1 MRAWTIKDSVELY
14 NIQNWGAG
22 YFRVNERGHVEVTP
36 GGADGPGI
44 DLKVLTEDLDARG
57 IQLPI
62 LLRFP
67 GILQSRV
74 TTLQDAFDKAFVEYE
89 YEGRYNPVY
98 PIKVNQQRN
107 LVEELVRFAEP
118 RGMGLEAGSKPELLV
133 VLSLLEHH
141 GSLVVCNGYKDE
153 DYLEAALLAKKL
165 GNRAIVVI
173 EKFSEFDAVLEVAE
187 RLEIEPSIGVR
198 MRPSTRGAGR
208 WEGSTGDRSKFGLSA
223 QEIVDGID
231 LLRERGKLHCLELLH
246 FHIGSQ
252 VSAIRAFKSVL
263 REAARLYVE
272 LRKLGAPIAIVDVG
286 GGLGVDYDGSR
297 SNFPSSVNYTVNEY
311 AADIVA
317 ALQSASDEHQ
327 VPHPDI
333 VSESGRALVAHSSLL
348 VFNVLGAASPLAGAD
363 ETIQVQD
370 EEADLFHDLAEVR
383 DSVSRK
389 TFQEAWHDALEL
401 REEALSRF
409 ELGLLD
415 LRQRARAERIFWQ
428 ALSRILNVV
437 RGLDYV
443 PDELEGLEKHLAD
456 VYYCNFS
463 VFQSAPDLWA
473 VGQLFP
479 IVPIHRLKQKP
490 TRRAVLADITCDSDG
505 KVDKF
510 IDLRDVKD
518 VLELH
523 PLGEQPYYLGVFM
536 VGAYQEILG
545 DLHNLFGDTNA
556 VHVSVDP
563 DGGYNIDSV
572 LEGDTVTEVL
582 GYVGYNRGELV
593 TRVRLACEK
602 AVRRG
607 DLTLKDSRR
616 LLRAFRQGLDGYT
629 YLE

>member
-1 MRAWTIKDSVELY
+1 MRAWTVKDSAELY

-22 YFRVNERGHVEVTP
+22 YFRVNEQGHIEVTP
-36 GGADGPGI
+36 GVRPGGI
-44 DLKVLTEDLDARG
+44 DLQTLVEDLEARG

-74 TTLQDAFDKAFVEYE
+74 TTLQDAFAKAIGEYE
-89 YEGRYNPVY
+89 YEGGYNPVY

-118 RGMGLEAGSKPELLV
+118 LGMGLEAGSKPELLV
-133 VLSLLEHH
+133 VMSLLEQP

-153 DYLEAALLAKKL
+153 EYLEAAMLAKKL
-165 GNRAIVVI
+165 GNRAIVVV

-187 RLEIEPSIGVR
+187 RLDIEPSIGVR

-208 WEGSTGDRSKFGLSA
+208 WEGSSGDRSKFGLSA

-231 LLRERGKLHCLELLH
+231 LLRARGKLNCLELLH

-272 LRKLGAPIAIVDVG
+272 LRKLGAPITIVDVG

-297 SNFPSSVNYTVNEY
+297 SNFPSSVNYTVSEY
-311 AADIVA
+311 ASDIVA
-317 ALQSASDEHQ
+317 SLQSACDQHDQ
-327 VPHPDI
+327 PHPNI

-348 VFNVLGAASPLAGAD
+348 VFNVLGAASPLSGAD
-363 ETIQVQD
+363 EKIVV
-370 EEADLFHDLAEVR
+370 ADAENDLLHDLAEVR

-389 TFQEAWHDALEL
+389 TFQETWHDALEL

-428 ALSRILNVV
+428 ALARILNVV

-456 VYYCNFS
+456 IYYCNFS
-463 VFQSAPDLWA
+463 VFQSAPDAWA

-479 IVPIHRLKQKP
+479 VVPIHRLREKP
-490 TRRAVLADITCDSDG
+490 TRRGVLADITCDSDG
-505 KVDKF
+505 KLDKF

-523 PLGEQPYYLGVFM
+523 TLNDKPYYLGVFM

-556 VHVSVDP
+556 VHVSLDD
-563 DGGYNIDSV
+563 DGGYVIDSV

-582 GYVGYNRGELV
+582 GYVGYNRGALV

-602 AVRRG
+602 AMRRG
-607 DLTLKDSRR
+607 DLTIQESKH
-616 LLRAFRQGLDGYT
+616 LLRAYRHGLDGYT

>member
-1 MRAWTIKDSVELY
+1 MRAWTIKDSAELY

-22 YFRVNERGHVEVTP
+22 YFRVNDQGHVEVTP
-36 GGADGPGI
+36 GTTGPGGI
-44 DLKVLTEDLDARG
+44 DLKLLIDDLEARG

-67 GILQSRV
+67 GILHSRV
-74 TTLQDAFDKAFVEYE
+74 ATLQEAFAEAIEEYG
-89 YEGRYNPVY
+89 YNGVYNPVY

-118 RGMGLEAGSKPELLV
+118 LGMGLEAGSKPELLV
-133 VLSLLEHH
+133 VLSLLEQP
-141 GSLVVCNGYKDE
+141 GSLVICNGYKDE
-153 DYLEAALLAKKL
+153 EYLEAALLAKKL
-165 GNRAIVVI
+165 GFRAVVVI
-173 EKFSEFDAVLEVAE
+173 EKFSEFDAVLDVAE
-187 RLEIEPSIGVR
+187 RLDIEPSIGVR

-231 LLRERGKLHCLELLH
+231 LLRARGKLDCLELLH

-272 LRKLGAPIAIVDVG
+272 LRKLGAPIGIVDVG

-297 SNFPSSVNYTVNEY
+297 SNFPSSVNYTVTEY
-311 AADIVA
+311 ASDIVA
-317 ALQSASDEHQ
+317 ALNSACDEHEQ
-327 VPHPDI
+327 PHPNI
-333 VSESGRALVAHSSLL
+333 VSESGRALVAHSSML
-348 VFNVLGAASPLAGAD
+348 VFNVLGVASPLAGAD
-363 ETIQVQD
+363 EEIVVAED
-370 EEADLFHDLAEVR
+370 EADLFHDLAEVR

-409 ELGLLD
+409 ELGLLN

-428 ALSRILNVV
+428 ALARILNVV

-443 PDELEGLEKHLAD
+443 PDELQGLEKHLSD

-463 VFQSAPDLWA
+463 VFQSAPDAWA

-479 IVPIHRLKQKP
+479 VVPIHRLEKKP
-490 TRRAVLADITCDSDG
+490 NRRGVLADITCDSDG
-505 KVDKF
+505 KLDKF

-523 PLGEQPYYLGVFM
+523 PLGDEPYYLGVFM

-563 DGGYNIDSV
+563 EGGYNIDCV

-602 AVRRG
+602 ALRRG
-607 DLTLKDSRR
+607 DLQLKDSRR

>member
-1 MRAWTIKDSVELY
+1 MRAWTVEDSAELY

-22 YFRVNERGHVEVTP
+22 YFRVNDRGHVEVSP
-36 GGADGPGI
+36 SASPGPGI
-44 DLKVLTEDLDARG
+44 DLETLVLDLEARG
-57 IQLPI
+57 IQPPM

-67 GILQSRV
+67 GILHSRV
-74 TTLQDAFDKAFVEYE
+74 STLQAAFATAIEDYE
-89 YEGRYNPVY
+89 YNGHYNPVY
-98 PIKVNQQRN
+98 PIKVNQQRH
-107 LVEELVRFAEP
+107 LVDELVRFGGP

-133 VLSLLEHH
+133 VMALLEAP
-141 GSLVVCNGYKDE
+141 GSLIVCNGYKDE

-165 GNRAIVVI
+165 GHRAIVVV
-173 EKFSEFDAVLEVAE
+173 EKFSEFNTVLEVSE
-187 RLEIEPSIGVR
+187 RLGIEPTLGVR

-208 WEGSTGDRSKFGLSA
+208 WEGSSGDRSKFGLSA
-223 QEIVDGID
+223 QEIVDGVD
-231 LLRERGKLHCLELLH
+231 LLRARGKLHCLELLH

-252 VSAIRAFKSVL
+252 VSAIRAFESVL

-272 LRKLGAPIAIVDVG
+272 LRKLDAPVEIVDIG

-297 SNFPSSVNYTVNEY
+297 SNFPSSVNYTVEEY
-311 AADIVA
+311 AQDVVA
-317 ALQSASDEHQ
+317 ALQAACSEHE

-333 VSESGRALVAHSSLL
+333 VSESGRALVAHSSVL
-348 VFNVLGAASPLAGAD
+348 VFNVLGAASPLAGAGEKIVVEPGED
-363 ETIQVQD
+363 
-370 EEADLFHDLAEVR
+370 DLLVELAEVR

-389 TFQEAWHDALEL
+389 TFQSAWHDALEL
-401 REEALSRF
+401 REAALTRF

-415 LRQRARAERIFWQ
+415 LRQRARVERIFWQ
-428 ALSRILNVV
+428 ALARILGVV

-443 PDELEGLEKHLAD
+443 PDELVGLEKHLSD

-463 VFQSAPDLWA
+463 VFQSAPDAWA

-479 IVPIHRLKQKP
+479 VVPIHRLEEKP

-523 PLGEQPYYLGVFM
+523 PLNDKPYYLGVFLL
-536 VGAYQEILG
+536 GAYQEILG

-556 VHVSVDP
+556 VHVSLAE
-563 DGGYNIDSV
+563 DGGYNVDHV

-593 TRVRLACEK
+593 TRIRLACEK
-602 AVRRG
+602 ALRRG
-607 DLTLKDSRR
+607 DLTLKESRQ
-616 LLRAFRQGLDGYT
+616 LIRAFREGLDGYT